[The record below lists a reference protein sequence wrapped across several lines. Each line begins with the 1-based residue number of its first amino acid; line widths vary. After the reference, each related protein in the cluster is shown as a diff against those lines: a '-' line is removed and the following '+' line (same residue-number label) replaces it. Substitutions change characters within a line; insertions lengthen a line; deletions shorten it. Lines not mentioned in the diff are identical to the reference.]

1 MFDRHVIVSTDDPQV
16 ARSRVSETFCEHE
29 LQIGDASARFQLVH
43 SGMALGDIG
52 LHFMTYG
59 ARVRIA
65 PASLLD
71 FALVQIPLQGEA
83 VDLIDGVRVNTHSRM
98 GSIAGPGVELEM
110 EWARGTTKL
119 VLYIAKSTL
128 EDAVF
133 AMTGHPPEGEVR
145 LSPEVDFTRPA
156 HRSWFGLVRSLADG
170 VQHDSPWTGNSLV
183 AARIADAVILGL
195 VANHW
200 QVPARQLHPSQ
211 EAAAVETVV
220 AMLEESPDRQWRMVD
235 LARPANM
242 SARAL
247 SSAFQKKMNT
257 TPMGYLQHL
266 RLQGARRDLYSAMPG
281 RTTVTEVATRWGF
294 AHLSRFAALYRSA
307 FGELP
312 SETLRR

>member
-1 MFDRHVIVSTDDPQV
+1 MFDRHMIVSTNDPQV
-16 ARSRVSETFCEHE
+16 AQSRVSETFCEHE
-29 LQIGDASARFQLVH
+29 LQVGDASTRFQLTH

-52 LHFMTYG
+52 LYFMTYG

-83 VDLIDGVRVNTHSRM
+83 IDLIDGARVNTHSRL
-98 GSIAGPGVELEM
+98 GSIAAPGAELEM
-110 EWARGTTKL
+110 EWARGTSKL
-119 VLYIAKSTL
+119 VLYIARRTL

-133 AMTGHPPEGEVR
+133 ALTGHPSDGDIR
-145 LSPEVDFTRPA
+145 LSPAVDFTRPA

-170 VQHDSPWTGNSLV
+170 IQHDSPWTGNSLV
-183 AARIADAVILGL
+183 TARIADAVLLGL

-200 QVPARQLHPSQ
+200 QVPVRRLHPSL
-211 EAAAVETVV
+211 EAAAVEAVIG
-220 AMLEESPDRQWRMVD
+220 MLEESPDRPWRMAD
-235 LARPANM
+235 LARPTNM

-247 SSAFQKKMNT
+247 SAAFQKKMNT
-257 TPMGYLQHL
+257 TPMGYLQQL

-281 RTTVTEVATRWGF
+281 RTTVTDVATRWGF